1 MRISLCIAIISLLS
15 ACGKP
20 NDPPPIK
27 IMESQRQQLQKAK
40 NVEKSVQKAADT
52 QRQEID
58 AQTASQTE
66 KQ

>member
-1 MRISLCIAIISLLS
+1 MRISLCIVMISLLS

-20 NDPPPIK
+20 NDPPPVK
-27 IMESQRQQLQKAK
+27 IMETQRQQLQKAK
-40 NVEKSVQKAADT
+40 NVEKSMQKAADT

-66 KQ
+66 K

>member
-1 MRISLCIAIISLLS
+1 MRISLCVVIISFLS

-27 IMESQRQQLQKAK
+27 IMETQRQQLQKAK
-40 NVEKSVQKAADT
+40 DVEKSVQKAADA

-58 AQTASQTE
+58 AQTASQT
-66 KQ
+66 KK

>member
-1 MRISLCIAIISLLS
+1 MRISLCVVIISLLS

-20 NDPPPIK
+20 DDPPPIK

-40 NVEKSVQKAADT
+40 DVEKSVQKAAET

-58 AQTASQTE
+58 VQTTSQTE
-66 KQ
+66 K

>member
-1 MRISLCIAIISLLS
+1 MRISLFVVIFSLLT

-20 NDPPPIK
+20 NDPPPVK
-27 IMESQRQQLQKAK
+27 IMEAQRQQLQKAK
-40 NVEKSVQKAADT
+40 DVEKTVQKAADA

-66 KQ
+66 K

>member
-1 MRISLCIAIISLLS
+1 MRILLCIVLISLLS

-20 NDPPPIK
+20 DDPPPIK
-27 IMESQRQQLQKAK
+27 IMETQRQQLQKAK
-40 NVEKSVQKAADT
+40 DVERSVQQAADI

-66 KQ
+66 K

>member
-1 MRISLCIAIISLLS
+1 MRISLCIVIVSLLS

-20 NDPPPIK
+20 DDPPPVK

-40 NVEKSVQKAADT
+40 DVEKSVQKSAEI

-58 AQTASQTE
+58 AQTASQIE
-66 KQ
+66 K

>member
-1 MRISLCIAIISLLS
+1 MRILLCVVIISILS

-27 IMESQRQQLQKAK
+27 IMETQRQQLQKAK
-40 NVEKSVQKAADT
+40 DVEKTVQKAADV

-66 KQ
+66 K

>member
-1 MRISLCIAIISLLS
+1 MRISLCLLIISFLS

-20 NDPPPIK
+20 DDPPPVK
-27 IMESQRQQLQKAK
+27 IMESQRQQMQKAK
-40 NVEKSVQKAADT
+40 DVEKSVQKAADT

-66 KQ
+66 K

>member
-1 MRISLCIAIISLLS
+1 MRISFCIAIISFLS

-20 NDPPPIK
+20 DDPPPIK
-27 IMESQRQQLQKAK
+27 ILEVQRQQLQKAK
-40 NVEKSVQKAADT
+40 DVEKSVQKAADT
-52 QRQEID
+52 QRQEVD

>member
-1 MRISLCIAIISLLS
+1 MRISFCILVISLLN

-20 NDPPPIK
+20 NDPPPVK

-40 NVEKSVQKAADT
+40 DVEKSVQKAAET
-52 QRQEID
+52 QRQDID

-66 KQ
+66 K

>member
-1 MRISLCIAIISLLS
+1 MRISLCIVIISLLS

-20 NDPPPIK
+20 NDPPPVK

-40 NVEKSVQKAADT
+40 DVEKSVQKAADV

-66 KQ
+66 K